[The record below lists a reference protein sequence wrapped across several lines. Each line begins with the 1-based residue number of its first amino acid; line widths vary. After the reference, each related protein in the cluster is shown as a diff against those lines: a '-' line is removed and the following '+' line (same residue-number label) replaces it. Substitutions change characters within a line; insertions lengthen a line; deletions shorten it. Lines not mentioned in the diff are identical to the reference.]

1 VANAQGCALRGQQAF
16 WQQELPRFGYELGAM
31 TEMSLEL
38 FALLHGNGTV
48 MMDTGPDMQRGLDHY
63 RNYEMNPVGQVCVRF
78 GPSHHRLHLDGTRG
92 NVALHLH

>member
-1 VANAQGCALRGQQAF
+1 
-16 WQQELPRFGYELGAM
+16 M

-63 RNYEMNPVGQVCVRF
+63 RNYDMNPVGQVCV
-78 GPSHHRLHLDGTRG
+78 
-92 NVALHLH
+92 